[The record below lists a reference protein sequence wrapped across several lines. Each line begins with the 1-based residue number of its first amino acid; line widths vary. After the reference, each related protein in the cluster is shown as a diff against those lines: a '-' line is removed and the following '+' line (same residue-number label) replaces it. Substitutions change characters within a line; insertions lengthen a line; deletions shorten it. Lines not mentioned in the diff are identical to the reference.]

1 MVEFIENCIPY
12 IYYVIII
19 YYIMYYIRWIPFL
32 KMSNQVSVDFVSRK
46 AIKKFL
52 IIKMYLLKVQ
62 NMLGKHKF
70 KRGFAL
76 KHMIILFDFWES
88 QRIYNNDMHLRRVIQ
103 HIDSMTKHI
112 KQYYFDA
119 DQYIK

>member
-1 MVEFIENCIPY
+1 
-12 IYYVIII
+12 
-19 YYIMYYIRWIPFL
+19 
-32 KMSNQVSVDFVSRK
+32 
-46 AIKKFL
+46 
-52 IIKMYLLKVQ
+52 
-62 NMLGKHKF
+62 MLGKHKF
-70 KRGFAL
+70 KRGFVL

-103 HIDSMTKHI
+103 HIDCMTKYI